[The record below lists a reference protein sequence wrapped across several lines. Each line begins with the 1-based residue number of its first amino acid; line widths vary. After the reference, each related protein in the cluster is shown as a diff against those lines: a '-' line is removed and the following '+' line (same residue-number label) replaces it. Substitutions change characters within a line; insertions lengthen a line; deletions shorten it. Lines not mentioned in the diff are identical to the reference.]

1 MANGTV
7 NWHEQDP
14 TKVTLAEKVKKDEM
28 RLDPADTCMA
38 NALRVQAS
46 TDAAPARCQVAGK
59 GMRVVR
65 AAVADANAPQVA
77 AGAVAL
83 SHGRVLLGCANGTLE
98 LLRVKPDGKR
108 EMDASAW
115 AQGLHGG
122 NGATWERA

>member
-1 MANGTV
+1 M
-7 NWHEQDP
+7 
-14 TKVTLAEKVKKDEM
+14 AEKVKKDEM
-28 RLDPADTCMA
+28 RLNPADTCMA

-65 AAVADANAPQVA
+65 AAVVDANVPQVA

-83 SHGRVLLGCANGTLE
+83 GHGRVLLGCANGALE